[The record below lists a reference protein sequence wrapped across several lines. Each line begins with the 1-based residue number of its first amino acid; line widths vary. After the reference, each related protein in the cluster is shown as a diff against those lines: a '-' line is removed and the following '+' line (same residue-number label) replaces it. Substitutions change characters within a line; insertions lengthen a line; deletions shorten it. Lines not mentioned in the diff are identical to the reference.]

1 MCAWSS
7 TTDMPSLRGKVAV
20 VTGASCSVG
29 IGLQIVRQLAQH
41 GAKVY
46 ATTRSA
52 KSAMKARNSFLQYPD
67 IAPEALA
74 EEVKKRVSS
83 LDILVSNAATITA
96 SKEIVADRWEKNMA
110 TASKRS
116 SADVRIV
123 TIASTAPKAFLP
135 ANFQFQFD
143 SAAGLVTPV
152 TCYPLAWRYFLKFL
166 FASDMILYSVSKAGA
181 MVYASKMQELF
192 DKYGLN
198 ILSLIVHP
206 GEVATEGVAEANNA
220 FMRMMARTSFMSS
233 EQGAASPLFA
243 ATSDQI
249 RADPDQFKGKL
260 LMPVGKPSSSHSVVN
275 DRKQAQG
282 LWDVM
287 TKELAQHLAA
297 EGLAPMRKW

>member
-1 MCAWSS
+1 
-7 TTDMPSLRGKVAV
+7 MPL
-20 VTGASCSVG
+20 
-29 IGLQIVRQLAQH
+29 L
-41 GAKVY
+41 
-46 ATTRSA
+46 
-52 KSAMKARNSFLQYPD
+52 
-67 IAPEALA
+67 E
-74 EEVKKRVSS
+74 
-83 LDILVSNAATITA
+83 
-96 SKEIVADRWEKNMA
+96 

-116 SADVRIV
+116 GADVRIV
-123 TIASTAPKAFLP
+123 TIASTAPKAFP

-143 SAAGLVTPV
+143 LAAGLVTLV

-166 FASDMILYSVSKAGA
+166 FASDMILYSVSNAGA

-220 FMRMMARTSFMSS
+220 FMQMMARTSFMSS

-249 RADPDQFKGKL
+249 RADLDQFKGKL
-260 LMPVGKPSSSHSVVN
+260 LMPVGKPSSLHSVVN

-287 TKELAQHLAA
+287 TKELARHLEA

>member
-1 MCAWSS
+1 
-7 TTDMPSLRGKVAV
+7 
-20 VTGASCSVG
+20 
-29 IGLQIVRQLAQH
+29 
-41 GAKVY
+41 
-46 ATTRSA
+46 
-52 KSAMKARNSFLQYPD
+52 MKARNSFLQYPE
-67 IAPEALA
+67 IAPEAVEWLQLDLTDLKSITQLA

-83 LDILVSNAATITA
+83 LNILVSNAATITT

-110 TASKRS
+110 VNVLGSFLLIGRLMPLLETTSKRS
-116 SADVRIV
+116 GADVRIV
-123 TIASTAPKAFLP
+123 TIASTVPKAFLP

-220 FMRMMARTSFMSS
+220 FRRMMARTSFMSS

-260 LMPVGKPSSSHSVVN
+260 LMPVGKPSSLHSVVN

-287 TKELAQHLAA
+287 TKELARHLEA
-297 EGLAPMRKW
+297 EDLAPMRK

>member
-1 MCAWSS
+1 MPLLE
-7 TTDMPSLRGKVAV
+7 TT
-20 VTGASCSVG
+20 
-29 IGLQIVRQLAQH
+29 
-41 GAKVY
+41 
-46 ATTRSA
+46 
-52 KSAMKARNSFLQYPD
+52 
-67 IAPEALA
+67 
-74 EEVKKRVSS
+74 
-83 LDILVSNAATITA
+83 
-96 SKEIVADRWEKNMA
+96 
-110 TASKRS
+110 SKRS
-116 SADVRIV
+116 GADVRIV

-192 DKYGLN
+192 DKYSLN

-260 LMPVGKPSSSHSVVN
+260 LMPVGKPSSLHSVVN

-287 TKELAQHLAA
+287 TKELARHLEA